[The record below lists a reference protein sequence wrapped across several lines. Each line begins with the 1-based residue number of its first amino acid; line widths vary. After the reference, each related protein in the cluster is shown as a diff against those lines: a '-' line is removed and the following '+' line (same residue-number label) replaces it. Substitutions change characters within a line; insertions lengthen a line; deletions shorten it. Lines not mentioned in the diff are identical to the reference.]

1 VSVFEFMVT
10 ATGLVIVVTLFMSVR
25 ALRRIEV
32 RLAEIAKPADDSAHD
47 ALHPVFSAREI
58 RLARHRFEHHYTT
71 QLRLEKQL
79 YESEPW
85 LTRQEQTE
93 LSPHLCKD
101 MRDICEQLVEAESAW
116 KEYAFMVFGNVSAAN
131 ESESGRSIIERWNNL
146 LKETRGVAA
155 RDFVAPNR
163 EKLQRVDK
171 WFENWRARLSNQV
184 CTIKPGEPPN
194 IQPIDDDL
202 FQDVWEEREEWRAPY
217 R

>member
-1 VSVFEFMVT
+1 
-10 ATGLVIVVTLFMSVR
+10 
-25 ALRRIEV
+25 
-32 RLAEIAKPADDSAHD
+32 
-47 ALHPVFSAREI
+47 
-58 RLARHRFEHHYTT
+58 HYTT

-101 MRDICEQLVEAESAW
+101 MRDICEQLVDAESAW

-171 WFENWRARLSNQV
+171 WFENWRARLSHQV

-217 R
+217 RSTEALGRANKPMNPPPLRALSRPAAVPSLGKNARSARGIV